1 MITVVSG
8 TNRRNS
14 ETLYFARHYAALTK
28 SLTDKPVKLLSMEDV
43 PGEALNVDMYSG
55 DGQHPTIAALQ
66 DEYVLGAE
74 RFIFLLPEY
83 NGGMPGVLKLFLDA
97 VSVREYAKN
106 FKGKKAALVGIAS
119 GRAGNLRGIDHLN
132 AVLQHMGTLVLP
144 NKLPISSI
152 GGMRTASG
160 EIVHPD
166 TEKAIEAQVQQLLAL

>member
-14 ETLYFARHYAALTK
+14 ETLYFARHYAAVAK
-28 SLTDKPVKLLSMEDV
+28 SLTEEPVKLLSMEDV
-43 PGEALNVDMYSG
+43 PGAALNVDMYTG
-55 DGQHPTIAALQ
+55 DGQHAAVAALQ
-66 DEYVLGAE
+66 DAYILGAG

-97 VSVREYAKN
+97 ISVREYGTN

-119 GRAGNLRGIDHLN
+119 GRAGNLRGLDHLN
-132 AVLQHMGTLVLP
+132 AVLQHMGTIVLP

-152 GGMRTASG
+152 GGMRNEAG
-160 EIVHPD
+160 RIVHAD
-166 TEKAIEAQVQQLLAL
+166 TEKAIEAQVRQLLAL

>member
-14 ETLYFARHYAALTK
+14 ETLHFARHYAAVTT
-28 SLTDKPVKLLSMEDV
+28 SLTDAPVKLLSMEDV
-43 PGEALNVDMYSG
+43 PGAALSVDMYTG
-55 DGQHPTIAALQ
+55 DGQHPAVRDLQ
-66 DEYVLGAE
+66 DEYILGAE

-83 NGGMPGVLKLFLDA
+83 NGGMPGVLKLFIDA
-97 VSVREYAKN
+97 VSIRNYAKN

-119 GRAGNLRGIDHLN
+119 GRAGNLRGLDHLN

-152 GGMRTASG
+152 TGMRNETGA
-160 EIVHPD
+160 IAHAD
-166 TEKAIEAQVQQLLAL
+166 TEAAIEAQVRQLLAL

>member
-14 ETLYFARHYAALTK
+14 ETLYFARHYAAVAK
-28 SLTDKPVKLLSMEDV
+28 SLTAEPVRLLSMEDV
-43 PGEALNVDMYSG
+43 PAAALHVDMYTE
-55 DGQHPTIAALQ
+55 DGQNDHLAELQ
-66 DEYVLGAE
+66 DDYILGAD

-97 VSVREYAKN
+97 ISVRAYGQN

-132 AVLQHMGTLVLP
+132 GVLQHMGTLVLP

-152 GGMRTASG
+152 SGMRDDAG
-160 EIVHPD
+160 NIVHRE
-166 TEKAIEAQVQQLLAL
+166 TQEAIEKQVRQLLAL